1 MQLITVIMPYYKKI
15 AHVKRAINSVLNQTY
30 KNYELLIIY
39 DDPDTNDFDHLKKII
54 KNNIKIKLIRNH
66 QNLGAGYSR
75 NVGIKNSNGEIISFI
90 DSDDEWHHQKIEKQ
104 LNFLNENNYNFIFCN
119 YKKKINE
126 KIITVES
133 KVKYLDYRNLLL
145 SCDIGLSTVMIKR
158 NIIDI
163 DLFPNLKTQEAF
175 AAWLKITKKNFLAY
189 NLNENLV
196 TWHFTK
202 NSLSSKFFQKIVDA
216 FKVYRNYEKF
226 SFIKSLFF
234 LIILSINS
242 LKRKF

>member
-1 MQLITVIMPYYKKI
+1 
-15 AHVKRAINSVLNQTY
+15 
-30 KNYELLIIY
+30 
-39 DDPDTNDFDHLKKII
+39 
-54 KNNIKIKLIRNH
+54 
-66 QNLGAGYSR
+66 
-75 NVGIKNSNGEIISFI
+75 
-90 DSDDEWHHQKIEKQ
+90 
-104 LNFLNENNYNFIFCN
+104 
-119 YKKKINE
+119 
-126 KIITVES
+126 
-133 KVKYLDYRNLLL
+133 
-145 SCDIGLSTVMIKR
+145 MIKR

-163 DLFPNLKTQEAF
+163 DLFPNLKTQEDF

-202 NSLSSKFFQKIVDA
+202 NSLSSNFFQKIVDA

>member
-1 MQLITVIMPYYKKI
+1 M
-15 AHVKRAINSVLNQTY
+15 
-30 KNYELLIIY
+30 
-39 DDPDTNDFDHLKKII
+39 KII
-54 KNNIKIKLIRNH
+54 
-66 QNLGAGYSR
+66 
-75 NVGIKNSNGEIISFI
+75 IILFFVI
-90 DSDDEWHHQKIEKQ
+90 I
-104 LNFLNENNYNFIFCN
+104 
-119 YKKKINE
+119 KKKINE

-163 DLFPNLKTQEAF
+163 DLFPNLKTQEDF